1 MPHLYGFNF
10 SRLQI
15 HCSWVFIWLFQETY
29 SWKNKT
35 QSHKNATERIQ
46 ISTWPT
52 GDRRSGFYHRN
63 KGGIFLPFKTAG
75 IICPGI
81 SHWAWL
87 FWTLLVGMSVM
98 VSNRSMPENLSL
110 ERTDA
115 SHKSPGSVPLL
126 PARSLMHLP
135 GSAPHLANLRLS
147 TLCLY
152 HVCDQV
158 SGYFWNAGRGFYLAK
173 TPLVFCW
180 NDSQLYNFA
189 TKHSKLKHFFRAG
202 RFRVHTFS
210 PSSWEA
216 EAGRSLWVL
225 G

>member
-1 MPHLYGFNF
+1 MLLREFRYLLGPQGTDAVA
-10 SRLQI
+10 STTGTKQI
-15 HCSWVFIWLFQETY
+15 Q
-29 SWKNKT
+29 
-35 QSHKNATERIQ
+35 
-46 ISTWPT
+46 
-52 GDRRSGFYHRN
+52 RRD
-63 KGGIFLPFKTAG
+63 FLPFKTAG

-135 GSAPHLANLRLS
+135 GPAPHLANLRLS

-189 TKHSKLKHFFRAG
+189 TTHPKLKCFFRAG
-202 RFRVHTFS
+202 RFRCAH
-210 PSSWEA
+210 
-216 EAGRSLWVL
+216 L
-225 G
+225 